1 VQTQTETTSAKTFVP
16 TFEQTSI
23 AALMEKQRAFF
34 ATGKTRDVSFRL
46 EALQKLQQILLN
58 YEQEIGEALKADL
71 GKPFLEAY
79 TSEIAYVKEDLHF
92 VMKRLKK
99 WARPQKVS
107 SPMVTWPARS
117 FIIPEPYGNTLI
129 IAPWNYPFQLTVS
142 PLIGAIAAGNTA
154 ILKPSEVTPR
164 TQELLVRLINKT
176 FPAEYIF
183 CVGGGVEESQALLD
197 QRFDF
202 IFFTGSIKV
211 GRIVAEKAARYLTP
225 TCLELGGKS
234 PCIVDKNI
242 DLKTTARRIVWGKF
256 LNAGQSC
263 VAPDYVL
270 IHKDI
275 YETFSK
281 EITNTITEFFGSDP
295 HKSDSLGRV
304 VNTSHF
310 DRLQKL
316 VEPSKVIMS
325 SPSVR
330 EEKFMAPTV
339 MKDVGWNDRVMGEE
353 IFGPVMPLMSYSSL
367 DEVMKNIQ
375 MREKPLALYLFTT
388 DSNVQEKVLTN
399 LSYGGAC
406 VNDTMVH
413 LTNPMLPFGGV
424 GESGV
429 GSYHGRQSFD
439 LFSHKKSVMKKPFW
453 GDATMRYAPYTS
465 WKLKLLRFFLG

>member
-1 VQTQTETTSAKTFVP
+1 MQTQTETASMKTFVP

-23 AALMEKQRAFF
+23 VALMERQRAFF

-46 EALQKLQQILLN
+46 EALKKLQHILLN
-58 YEQEIGEALKADL
+58 YEKEIGDALKADL

-92 VMKRLKK
+92 VMKRLTK

-117 FIIPEPYGNTLI
+117 LIIPEPYGNTLI
-129 IAPWNYPFQLTVS
+129 IAPWNYPFQLTIS

-164 TQELLVRLINKT
+164 TQELLVRLMNST
-176 FPAEYIF
+176 FPSEYIF
-183 CVGGGVEESQALLD
+183 CVGGGVEESQSLLD
-197 QRFDF
+197 QRVDF
-202 IFFTGSIKV
+202 IFFTGSTKV
-211 GRIVAEKAARYLTP
+211 GRIVAEKAAKYLTP

-242 DLKTTARRIVWGKF
+242 DMKTTARRIVWGKF

-275 YETFSK
+275 YDTFSK
-281 EITNTITEFFGSDP
+281 EITNTITEFFGNDP

-304 VNTSHF
+304 VNTAHF

-325 SPSVR
+325 TPSVR
-330 EEKFMAPTV
+330 EEKFMAPPV

-353 IFGPVMPLMSYSSL
+353 IFGPVMPLMSYNNL

-375 MREKPLALYLFTT
+375 TREKPLALYLFTT
-388 DSNVQEKVLTN
+388 DSNVQERVLSN

-406 VNDTMVH
+406 VNDTMIH

-439 LFSHKKSVMKKPFW
+439 LFSHKKS
-453 GDATMRYAPYTS
+453 
-465 WKLKLLRFFLG
+465 

>member
-1 VQTQTETTSAKTFVP
+1 MTKPFIATLESTTLST
-16 TFEQTSI
+16 I
-23 AALMEKQRAFF
+23 IEKQRAFF
-34 ATGKTRDVSFRL
+34 ASGKTRDVSFRL
-46 EALQKLQQILLN
+46 EALKKLEHILKN
-58 YEQEIGEALKADL
+58 HEQEIGEALRSDL

-79 TSEIAYVKEDLHF
+79 SSEIAYVKEDLHY

-107 SPMVTWPARS
+107 SPMVTWPAKS
-117 FIIPEPYGNTLI
+117 MIIPEPYGNTLI

-154 ILKPSEVTPR
+154 ILKPSELTPK
-164 TQELLVRLINKT
+164 TQELLVRLINQT

-183 CVGGGVEESQALLD
+183 CVDGGVEESTALLD
-197 QRFDF
+197 NRFDF
-202 IFFTGSIKV
+202 IFFTGSTRV

-225 TCLELGGKS
+225 VCLELGGKS

-242 DLKTTARRIVWGKF
+242 DLKTTVRRIVWGKF

-270 IHKDI
+270 VHKDI
-275 YETFSK
+275 YEKFTS
-281 EITNTITEFFGSDP
+281 ELGTTITEFFGENP
-295 HKSDSLGRV
+295 HASDSLGRV

-316 VEPSKVIMS
+316 VDPNKVIVS

-330 EEKFMAPTV
+330 EDRFMAPTV
-339 MKDVGWNDRVMGEE
+339 MKDVSWNDKVMEDE
-353 IFGPVMPLMSYSSL
+353 IFGPVLPLIPYANL
-367 DEVMKNIQ
+367 DEAMKNVQ
-375 MREKPLALYLFTT
+375 ARPKPLALYLFTT
-388 DSNVQEKVLTN
+388 DSTVQEKVLTN

-413 LTNPMLPFGGV
+413 LTNPQLPFGGV
-424 GESGV
+424 GESGM
-429 GSYHGRQSFD
+429 GSYHGQKSFD
-439 LFSHKKSVMKKPFW
+439 LFSHKKSVLVKPFW
-453 GDATMRYAPYTS
+453 GDATMRYAPYNS
-465 WKLKLLRFFLG
+465 WKLKLIRFFLG

>member
-1 VQTQTETTSAKTFVP
+1 VQTQTENTTSKSFVP
-16 TFEQTSI
+16 NFEQSSLT
-23 AALMEKQRAFF
+23 ALIERQREFF
-34 ATGKTRDVSFRL
+34 ASGKTRDVGFRMD
-46 EALQKLQQILLN
+46 ALKKLQHILLN
-58 YEQEIGEALKADL
+58 YEKEIGDALKADL

-79 TSEIAYVKEDLHF
+79 SSEIAYVKEDLHY

-107 SPMVTWPARS
+107 SPMVSWPARS
-117 FIIPEPYGNTLI
+117 MILPEPYGNTLI

-164 TQELLVRLINKT
+164 TQELICRLINQA
-176 FPAEYIF
+176 FPAEYIY
-183 CVGGGVEESQALLD
+183 CVGGGVKESQSLLEE
-197 QRFDF
+197 RFDF
-202 IFFTGSIKV
+202 IFFTGSTKV
-211 GRIVAEKAARYLTP
+211 GKIVAEKAAKYLTP

-242 DLKTTARRIVWGKF
+242 DMKTSARRIVWGKF

-275 YETFSK
+275 YEAFTK
-281 EITNTITEFFGSDP
+281 EVTNTITEFFGKDP
-295 HKSDSLGRV
+295 HTSDSLGRV
-304 VNTSHF
+304 VNTAHF

-325 SPSVR
+325 TPSVR
-330 EEKFMAPTV
+330 EENFMAPTV
-339 MKDVGWNDRVMGEE
+339 MKDVAWNDRVMDDE
-353 IFGPVMPLMSYSSL
+353 IFGPVLPLMPYSNL
-367 DEVMKNIQ
+367 EEAMAKIQ
-375 MREKPLALYLFTT
+375 SRPKPLALYLFST
-388 DSNVQEKVLTN
+388 DSSVQEKVLSN

-413 LTNPMLPFGGV
+413 LTNPLLPFGGV

>member
-1 VQTQTETTSAKTFVP
+1 VP
-16 TFEQTSI
+16 TFADST
-23 AALMEKQRAFF
+23 LTTLVEKQRAFF
-34 ATGKTRDVSFRL
+34 ATGKTRDVNFRL
-46 EALQKLQQILLN
+46 AALGKLQHILKN
-58 YEQEIGEALKADL
+58 YEAEIGAALKADL

-79 TSEIAYVKEDLHF
+79 SSEIAIVMEDLHF

-107 SPMVTWPARS
+107 SPMVTWPAKS
-117 FIIPEPYGNTLI
+117 MILPEPYGNTLI

-154 ILKPSEVTPR
+154 ILKPSEVAPK
-164 TQELLVRLINKT
+164 TQELLIRLINES
-176 FPAEYIF
+176 FPAEYIY
-183 CVGGGVEESQALLD
+183 CVGGGVEESTTLLD

-202 IFFTGSIKV
+202 IFFTGSTRV
-211 GRIVAEKAARYLTP
+211 GKIVAEKAAKYLTP

-242 DLKTTARRIVWGKF
+242 DLKTTTRRIAWGKF

-270 IHKDI
+270 VHQDI
-275 YETFSK
+275 YEKFTK
-281 EITNTITEFFGSDP
+281 ELSTTITEFFGQNP
-295 HKSDSLGRV
+295 HTSDSLGRV
-304 VNTSHF
+304 VNTQHF

-316 VEPSKVIMS
+316 IEPSKVMMS

-330 EEKFMAPTV
+330 EEHFMAPTL
-339 MKDVGWNDRVMGEE
+339 MKDVSWTDKVMDEE
-353 IFGPVMPLMSYSSL
+353 IFGPVLPLIPYTNL
-367 DEVMKNIQ
+367 EETMKKIQ
-375 MREKPLALYLFTT
+375 ARPKPLALYLFST
-388 DSNVQEKVLTN
+388 DSSVQEKVLTN

-439 LFSHKKSVMKKPFW
+439 LFSHKKSVMVKPFW

>member
-1 VQTQTETTSAKTFVP
+1 MQTQTETTMTKTFVP
-16 TFEQTSI
+16 SFEQSSL
-23 AALMEKQRAFF
+23 AALVERQRTFF
-34 ATGKTRDVSFRL
+34 ASGRTRDVSFRMEALKKL
-46 EALQKLQQILLN
+46 EAILVN
-58 YEQEIGEALKADL
+58 NEKEISDALKADL

-79 TSEIAYVKEDLHF
+79 SSEIAYVKEDLHY
-92 VMKRLKK
+92 VMKRLSK
-99 WARPQKVS
+99 WSRPQKVS

-117 FIIPEPYGNTLI
+117 MILPEPFGNTLI

-164 TQELLVRLINKT
+164 TQELLVRLINQS
-176 FPAEYIF
+176 FAAEYIY
-183 CVGGGVEESQALLD
+183 CVGGGVEESTALLEN
-197 QRFDF
+197 RFDF
-202 IFFTGSIKV
+202 IFFTGSTRV
-211 GRIVAEKAARYLTP
+211 GRIVAEKAARFLTP
-225 TCLELGGKS
+225 VCLELGGKS

-242 DLKTTARRIVWGKF
+242 DMKTTARRIVWGKF

-270 IHKDI
+270 VHQDI
-275 YETFSK
+275 YEKFSQELTK
-281 EITNTITEFFGSDP
+281 TITEFYGTNP
-295 HKSDSLGRV
+295 HASDSYGRV
-304 VNTSHF
+304 VNSNHF

-330 EEKFMAPTV
+330 EENFMAPTV
-339 MKDVGWNDRVMGEE
+339 MKDVSWNDRVMDEE
-353 IFGPVMPLMSYSSL
+353 IFGPVLPLMSYSNL
-367 DEVMKNIQ
+367 DEMIKTVQ
-375 MREKPLALYLFTT
+375 SRPKPLALYLFSK

-413 LTNPMLPFGGV
+413 LTNPHLPFGGV

-439 LFSHKKSVMKKPFW
+439 LFSHKKSVMVKPFW

-465 WKLKLLRFFLG
+465 FKLWLIRFFLG